1 MNNTQRTDIK
11 ELSWTY
17 CIFWRGESR
26 LERKKRRT
34 TTNDDDDDDD
44 DNNNN
49 NNSNNNNR
57 VMRQTNVT
65 KVFRNRRSWNV
76 YKLLFLIFNIFK
88 WWSLLMVSS
97 YKFFSCSQQCCVL
110 QYFVNNFSPSPVFIT
125 HITLGWQPHRLL
137 TRCSEC
143 RDVISDEPNN
153 FLVTG
158 RNTWDWVWKN
168 LSQLSSG

>member
-76 YKLLFLIFNIFK
+76 YKLLFLIFK